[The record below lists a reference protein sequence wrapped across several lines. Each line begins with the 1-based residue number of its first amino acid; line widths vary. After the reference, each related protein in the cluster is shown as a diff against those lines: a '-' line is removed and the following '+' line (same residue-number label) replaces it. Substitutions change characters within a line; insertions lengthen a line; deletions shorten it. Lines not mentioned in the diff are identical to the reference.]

1 MKKMKYIYTFILA
14 FSISNLDAQ
23 VMTFSLVKVDQ
34 ENIVSVIAKPVGGDI
49 TSSLQQF
56 DMFIRIPDSPTS
68 TVRVRKNNDANFP
81 DLEANPVAYV
91 GADQFGTETGFI
103 NLRFMK
109 PATTSGD
116 IDATYINDTV
126 YEVFQFEF
134 IDGMPDEI
142 IDVEIAANSDEDPY
156 FLVASGSAGDWL
168 DPLYYDADPTANL
181 FFGITN
187 TTAGSSSGQS
197 YFTKVEDVALPI
209 KIKSFTAVPFENRDA
224 NLDWVTASEVNGS
237 HFDVERSDDG
247 VNFAHIGRVEATGN
261 SNTDQDY
268 KFSDREVGMERND
281 VVQYYRIKMVDIDG
295 EYKYSGIRAV
305 NFTRADYDFMINIFP
320 NPTANYV
327 QLELTGLENA
337 STERPMLNVY
347 SNTGELIRAE
357 VLNSDLGKID
367 ISNLPSSSY
376 HFIIDYKGQRYME
389 EIILIK

>member
-14 FSISNLDAQ
+14 FSIYNLDAQ

-56 DMFIRIPDSPTS
+56 DMFIRIPDSPSS
-68 TVRVRKNNDANFP
+68 TVRVRKNNDTNFP
-81 DLEANPVAYV
+81 DLEANPVAYE
-91 GADQFGTETGFI
+91 GANLFGTETGFT

-116 IDATYINDTV
+116 IAATYISDTV
-126 YEVFQFEF
+126 YEIFQFEF
-134 IDGMPDEI
+134 IDGMPGDI
-142 IDVEIAANSDEDPY
+142 LDVEIAANSDEDPY
-156 FLVASGSAGDWL
+156 FLVASGSAGDLL
-168 DPLYYDADPTANL
+168 DPLYYEADSTANL

-187 TTAGSSSGQS
+187 TAAGSSSGQS
-197 YFTKVEDVALPI
+197 YFTKVEAVALPI
-209 KIKSFTAVPFENRDA
+209 KMKSFTAVPFKNRDA

-247 VNFAHIGRVEATGN
+247 VNFAQIGRVEATGN

-327 QLELTGLENA
+327 QLELTGLDNT

-367 ISNLPSSSY
+367 ISNLPSSLY